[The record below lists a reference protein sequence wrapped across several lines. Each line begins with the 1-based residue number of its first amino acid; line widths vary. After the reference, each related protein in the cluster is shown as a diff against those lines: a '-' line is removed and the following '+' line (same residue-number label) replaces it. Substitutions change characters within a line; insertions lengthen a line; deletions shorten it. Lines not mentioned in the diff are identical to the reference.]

1 MLLSLITSPVG
12 FATTP
17 VETNPCAGMKENG
30 AIGTHVLYIDAA
42 DPTAMFAN
50 AACFDDN
57 QDVTANP
64 QAGADVTPGIYD
76 MSTNLIDA
84 ASMPA
89 VQVDFENGEYPMC
102 AVNVHWHLG
111 AEHRSTGQYD
121 ETGTGPADHTRR
133 KLSGETETT
142 RLGHQCHHYDDTM
155 AKFTTEVRLA
165 LAKSPACLLLLAL
178 ELAPPYHPAPPPP
191 FLGWEA
197 EPHTLWW
204 QYEWEHCVDM
214 KVGETYEVHW
224 PHSAAGDCGTK
235 WQHQTPFYDGV
246 LCINAAIEMIVAG
259 DIPMNKA
266 VGVEAQVFTITND
279 VDSHADDL
287 AIDLN
292 GAVKMT
298 GTWDDVAMYTGSTTG
313 TSRDNEI
320 CSKYSP
326 ITWHVDR
333 TCHMISAKK
342 FDALCKMMQDNSA
355 TNGGDDMSDD
365 LYAHGARETVLEVL
379 TASNIGDNRA

>member
-1 MLLSLITSPVG
+1 
-12 FATTP
+12 
-17 VETNPCAGMKENG
+17 MKENG
-30 AIGTHVLYIDAA
+30 AIGTHVLYTDAT

-76 MSTNLIDA
+76 ASTNLIDA

-111 AEHRSTGQYD
+111 AEHRSAGQYD
-121 ETGTGPADHTRR
+121 ETGTGPAHHTRR
-133 KLSGETETT
+133 KLSGETT
-142 RLGHQCHHYDDTM
+142 RLGHQCRHYDDTM
-155 AKFTTEVRLA
+155 AKFTTE
-165 LAKSPACLLLLAL
+165 
-178 ELAPPYHPAPPPP
+178 
-191 FLGWEA
+191 
-197 EPHTLWW
+197 
-204 QYEWEHCVDM
+204 YEWEHCVDM

-246 LCINAAIEMIVAG
+246 LCNNAAVEMVLAG